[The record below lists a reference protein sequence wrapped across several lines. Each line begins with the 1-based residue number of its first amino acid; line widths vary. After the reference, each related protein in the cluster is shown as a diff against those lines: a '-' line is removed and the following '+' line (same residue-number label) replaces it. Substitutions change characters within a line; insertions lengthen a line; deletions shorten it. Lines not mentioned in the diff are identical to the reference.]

1 MSAAPVEP
9 RPLRWLV
16 LAGVWFIYMCF
27 GLIATSIAP
36 LVTEIERDLD
46 MTHAAMGSVMGA
58 WQLVYI
64 AAAVPCGM
72 LLDRLGSRRAL
83 VLGAVCIALSAWGRG
98 LAGDYPALLL
108 AVMVFGIGGPIVS
121 AGAPKVIT
129 TWFAGAGRG
138 LAMGIYITGP
148 AVGGVASL
156 TLTHAW
162 LMPLFEGDWRAIFD
176 LWGAL
181 ALLAGLT
188 WWLIASLPGT
198 RALTAG
204 RSPVAG
210 QHEGPVFRT
219 LLAQPAVRVM
229 LMMSVGVFMISHGF
243 SNWLPELLVNG
254 GMDAARAGYW
264 AAIPTLVGI
273 VGALSIPRLATPPR
287 RFRILMLLSAA
298 LLGATLLLQFRMPGI
313 LFSGLVLQGIARSTL
328 MTVMILTLVELP
340 EIGDRHA
347 GTASG
352 LFFSAAE
359 LGGMLGPL
367 SLGVLYDLTNGFSA
381 GLALFSCIGLG
392 LLIGVRAL
400 RHMARG

>member
-1 MSAAPVEP
+1 VSAEP
-9 RPLRWLV
+9 AESRPLRWLV

-36 LVTEIERDLD
+36 LVTEIEHDLD
-46 MTHAAMGSVMGA
+46 MSHAAMGSVMGA

-83 VLGAVCIALSAWGRG
+83 VLGAACIALSAWGRS
-98 LAGDYPALLL
+98 LADDYLTLLL

-121 AGAPKVIT
+121 AGAPKVIA

-148 AVGGVASL
+148 AIGGVASL

-162 LMPLFEGDWRAIFD
+162 LMPRFDGDWRVIFD
-176 LWGAL
+176 LWAAL
-181 ALLAGLT
+181 ALFAGLV
-188 WWLIASLPGT
+188 WWLIASLPGA
-198 RALTAG
+198 RVLTAG
-204 RSPVAG
+204 RRAG
-210 QHEGPVFRT
+210 SDAADGSVFRS

-229 LMMSVGVFMISHGF
+229 LLMSVGVFMISHGF
-243 SNWLPELLVNG
+243 TNWLPELLVNG

-264 AAIPTLVGI
+264 AAVPTLVGI
-273 VGALSIPRLATPPR
+273 IGALSIPRLATPPR
-287 RFRILMLLSAA
+287 RFRILKLLSAA
-298 LLGATLLLQFRMPGI
+298 LLGATVLLQFQAPGL

-340 EIGDRHA
+340 GVGDRHA

-367 SLGVLYDLTNGFSA
+367 SLGVLYDLTHTFTA

-392 LLIGVRAL
+392 LLVGVRAL
-400 RHMARG
+400 RRMARG